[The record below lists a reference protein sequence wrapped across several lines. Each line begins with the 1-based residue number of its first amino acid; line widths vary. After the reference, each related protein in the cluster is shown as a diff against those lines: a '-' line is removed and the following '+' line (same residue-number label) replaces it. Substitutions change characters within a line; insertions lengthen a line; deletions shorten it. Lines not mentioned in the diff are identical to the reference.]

1 MIERW
6 TGGSEQRPRALQA
19 VKLVVTAIGVASIW
33 TQGYLPWWFV
43 AVSCV
48 SVSVL
53 AWDAIR
59 TLTGEPRPRRW
70 NEMRK

>member
-1 MIERW
+1 MIEKW
-6 TGGSEQRPRALQA
+6 TGGSEQRPRVLGA
-19 VKLVVTAIGVASIW
+19 VKLGVTTIGVASIW

-53 AWDAIR
+53 AWDAIG
-59 TLTGEPRPRRW
+59 TLTGEPRARRW
-70 NEMRK
+70 NGMRK